1 MLLEALFGFMWI
13 IRSVEKREILISL
26 SKQHTALAL
35 VVLNYRCCV
44 PQTASGQSISYLKW
58 SCNLSW
64 LQF

>member
-13 IRSVEKREILISL
+13 IQSVEKREILISL

-44 PQTASGQSISYLKW
+44 PQTASGQSISYLK
-58 SCNLSW
+58 
-64 LQF
+64 